1 MNINYH
7 LYDVFA
13 DAPFAGTPI
22 AVVSA
27 NTPLD
32 DQTKIKIAAEFGY
45 SETVFYDRANSV
57 SPFSVYNPKGKTR
70 FGAHTTLAAAQQ
82 AFELGLGHQVGS
94 YSEYNLQ
101 DSGLSIDTYLDST
114 STADEKLILFAR
126 HFDFTTDRFVPEL
139 SRIAEALTIDVKH
152 LSYSRYK
159 PRLVSVDSPVL
170 VVPVTRPEHVLS
182 ARLDPKQWSSLL
194 AEVYANSILLIAPG
208 SISGNS
214 DFHGRLITPQQ
225 DAAACPPIGSVL
237 PEFIAFLCCHE
248 NTASGTHTTSIDRG
262 SHESRESVIHIEFDY
277 RGGNQAKCRVGGKV
291 ILMAEGQ
298 FVYTTQGGMQR

>member
-1 MNINYH
+1 MNIKYH

-27 NTPLD
+27 DTPLD
-32 DQTKIKIAAEFGY
+32 DQTKIKIATEFGY
-45 SETVFYDRANSV
+45 SETVFFDHANTV
-57 SPFSVYNPKGKTR
+57 NPFSVYNARGKTTL
-70 FGAHTTLAAAQQ
+70 GAHTTLAAAQR
-82 AFELGLGHQVGS
+82 AFELGLGNPAGGYLE
-94 YSEYNLQ
+94 YSLQ
-101 DSGLSIDTYLDST
+101 DGRLSVETYQDSH
-114 STADEKLILFAR
+114 STANDKLVLFAR

-139 SRIAEALTIDVKH
+139 SRIAEALRIDVKH

-159 PRLVSVDSPVL
+159 PKLVSVDSPVL

-182 ARLDPKQWSSLL
+182 ARLDPNQWSSLL
-194 AEVYANSILLIAPG
+194 AEVYANSILLVAPG
-208 SISGNS
+208 SVSGHS

-248 NTASGTHTTSIDRG
+248 DTASGTHTTSIDRG

-298 FVYTTQGGMQR
+298 FVYPTGAGT